1 MKIEVGDI
9 LVIFAIGAVVKV
21 VSVHHRHSYR
31 KLIVEDIGS
40 KVQYSLSGFDGE
52 NKFTLRHGYGASA
65 QIVSVIQAG
74 NVLSFVG
81 LVLALSLA
89 LYFFG

>member
-1 MKIEVGDI
+1 MKVEVGDI

-21 VSVHHRHSYR
+21 VSVHRRHSYR
-31 KLIVEDIGS
+31 KLIVEDVAS
-40 KVQYSLSGFDGE
+40 KAQYSLSGFAGE

-65 QIVSVIQAG
+65 QTVSVVQAG
-74 NVLSFVG
+74 NVLSFIG
-81 LVLALSLA
+81 LFAVLSLA